1 MRIYLWNP
9 YLKDS
14 HVCRLFSLCAR
25 QLCIYLWPPINGSH
39 FVLRDPNK
47 CMVLLV
53 VIIESYTNTNKVQR
67 KNKQGTK
74 EEQTRYKGTTN
85 KVQRNNKQ
93 GRRSTLKTSQ
103 VENPMMGELHYLFLF
118 HFYFIFYFIN
128 YYSLNL
134 YLLDVNKSNKIKY
147 MGFNISIVYL
157 LYIY

>member
-1 MRIYLWNP
+1 
-9 YLKDS
+9 
-14 HVCRLFSLCAR
+14 
-25 QLCIYLWPPINGSH
+25 
-39 FVLRDPNK
+39 
-47 CMVLLV
+47 MVLLV
-53 VIIESYTNTNKVQR
+53 VIVESYTNTNKVQR

-93 GRRSTLKTSQ
+93 GHRSTLKTSQ